1 MENVWKLKTM
11 DKRQLKSTKKQING
25 DENIVLY
32 NGEQYIDGE

>member
-1 MENVWKLKTM
+1 M

>member
-1 MENVWKLKTM
+1 MG
-11 DKRQLKSTKKQING
+11 KRQLKSTKKQINE